1 MVERESTL
9 SFSFSRVPKELHDMV
24 LFLQIIR
31 EFSYV
36 SISNEILGNCRKK
49 LKNFVLT
56 DTLKSQHIYLVT
68 VKRMFFA
75 FLCASI
81 W

>member
-36 SISNEILGNCRKK
+36 SISKEILGNCRKK
-49 LKNFVLT
+49 T
-56 DTLKSQHIYLVT
+56 
-68 VKRMFFA
+68 
-75 FLCASI
+75 
-81 W
+81 